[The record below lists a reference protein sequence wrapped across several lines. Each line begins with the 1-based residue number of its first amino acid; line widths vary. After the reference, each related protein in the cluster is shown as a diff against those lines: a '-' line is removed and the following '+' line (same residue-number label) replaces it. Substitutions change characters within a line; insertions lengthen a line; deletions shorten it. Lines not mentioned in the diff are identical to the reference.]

1 MCLARVKFQDGK
13 QSEDEVMNDVAWIEP
28 TDEGLV
34 VTGFMGETRIVNG
47 VIKSIDF
54 MKSAVVVEWRKD

>member
-54 MKSAVVVEWRKD
+54 MKSTVVVEWRKD

>member
-28 TDEGLV
+28 ADEGLV

-54 MKSAVVVEWRKD
+54 MKSTVVVEWRKD